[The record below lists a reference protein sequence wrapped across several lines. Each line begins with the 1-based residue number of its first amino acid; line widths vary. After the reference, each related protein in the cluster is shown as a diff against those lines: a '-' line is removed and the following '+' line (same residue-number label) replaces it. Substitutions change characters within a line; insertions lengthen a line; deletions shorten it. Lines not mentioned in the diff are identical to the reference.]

1 MAAPIPFPMIIG
13 IILVF
18 GVGVILAVPFP
29 MIVGFILVV
38 GVGVIP
44 AFPLPMIVGIIL
56 VVGVG
61 AGLTA
66 PSAEVK
72 KQLLQVVRVILALGA
87 GLTASSADVKKHI
100 FCKGAK
106 EYFVRR
112 RQIWATNLEVTRGA
126 TSARDIPGRT
136 TTGALPASAFA
147 GHVRCCDW
155 CPYRTIPREI

>member
-13 IILVF
+13 IILVV

-29 MIVGFILVV
+29 MIVG
-38 GVGVIP
+38 
-44 AFPLPMIVGIIL
+44 IVL

-72 KQLLQVVRVILALGA
+72 KQLLQVVRVILALGV
-87 GLTASSADVKKHI
+87 GLTAPSADVKKHLL
-100 FCKGAK
+100 CKGAK

-112 RQIWATNLEVTRGA
+112 RQI
-126 TSARDIPGRT
+126 
-136 TTGALPASAFA
+136 
-147 GHVRCCDW
+147 
-155 CPYRTIPREI
+155 